1 MLALPTWQVER
12 WVSRLELDLRVNIVV
27 RGEMGAWLR
36 RKLRSG
42 RWATVLFRNQEEK
55 EGGVV
60 SKDRKT
66 RGEK

>member
-12 WVSRLELDLRVNIVV
+12 WVSRLELELIGNMEV

-42 RWATVLFRNQEEK
+42 RWATVFFRNQEEK